1 MGTSRK
7 KAKFITLISAMATFF
22 SFLYKLLL
30 GYVYRSIIYVA
41 TAFSAF
47 TIFLCKMIF
56 VRKATKSREEKRRG
70 YLKMA
75 AILFIYAILFILVV
89 VLRIKGIGLE
99 EKSYE
104 GWIST
109 ILALF
114 IVLMFVLS
122 IRGYRIAADRTD
134 IMVLGLKEVGLAT
147 CFADLVVLEGLLD
160 DYFVDYFKE
169 EKVNLVHDWF
179 SLAMGGL
186 MVFVS
191 LCMFIRGIRKKKEYK
206 N

>member
-1 MGTSRK
+1 MFVKLQNQGRK
-7 KAKFITLISAMATFF
+7 
-22 SFLYKLLL
+22 
-30 GYVYRSIIYVA
+30 R
-41 TAFSAF
+41 
-47 TIFLCKMIF
+47 
-56 VRKATKSREEKRRG
+56 
-70 YLKMA
+70 
-75 AILFIYAILFILVV
+75 
-89 VLRIKGIGLE
+89 E

-114 IVLMFVLS
+114 IVLMFILS

-169 EKVNLVHDWF
+169 EKVKLVHDWF

-206 N
+206 KPSR